1 MGSGGTLAKGSLA
14 IGGVSMDLGLA
25 GKTVIVTGGGSNI
38 GRAIALGFARE
49 GANVVIAD
57 IDEGQALKV
66 ASEAEGLKSGGRTI
80 VVKTDVVDPEEV
92 GALVERAI
100 EEFGQ
105 IHALVNSVGWVL
117 DRLFLEQDREEWQKL
132 VNINLWS
139 VINCVHA
146 VLPHMVEQGYGHI
159 VSIGSEAGRMGE
171 YREAVYG
178 ACKAGLIGLSKSLA
192 REVGRYGIT
201 LNVVCPSLTVP
212 ESEEDFGEQSMWKVG
227 AAFFGPEAREK
238 AKQHYP
244 LRRLG
249 SAEEVANAVLFLASE
264 AASFITG
271 QTLSVSGGYTMM

>member
-1 MGSGGTLAKGSLA
+1 ME
-14 IGGVSMDLGLA
+14 LGLA

-49 GANVVIAD
+49 GSNVVIGD

-66 ASEAEGLKSGGRTI
+66 ASEAEASKAGGRAI
-80 VVKTDVVDPEEV
+80 VVRTDVVDPEGV
-92 GALVERAI
+92 KALVERAAG
-100 EEFGQ
+100 EFGQ
-105 IHALVNSVGWVL
+105 IHVLVNNVGWVL
-117 DRLFLEQDREEWQKL
+117 DRLFLEQDREEWQR
-132 VNINLWS
+132 VVDINLWS
-139 VINCVHA
+139 VINCVQA
-146 VLPHMVEQGYGHI
+146 VLPHMVEHGYGHI

-178 ACKAGLIGLSKSLA
+178 ACKAGTIGLSKSLA

-201 LNVVCPSLTVP
+201 LNVVCPALTVP
-212 ESEEDFGEQSMWKVG
+212 ESDEEFGERSMWKVG
-227 AAFFGPEAREK
+227 AAAFGPEAREK
-238 AKQHYP
+238 ASQRYA

-249 SAEEVANAVLFLASE
+249 SAEEVANAVLFLASD

>member
-1 MGSGGTLAKGSLA
+1 
-14 IGGVSMDLGLA
+14 MDLGLA
-25 GKTVIVTGGGSNI
+25 GKSVIVTGGASNI

-49 GANVVIAD
+49 GANVVIGD

-66 ASEAEGLKSGGRTI
+66 ASEAEASRPAGRTI
-80 VVKTDVVDPEEV
+80 VVRTDVVNPQEV
-92 GALVERAI
+92 EALVERAI
-100 EEFGQ
+100 GEFGQ
-105 IHALVNSVGWVL
+105 VHVLVNNVGWVL
-117 DRLFLEQDREEWQKL
+117 DRLFLEQPREEWQKL

-178 ACKAGLIGLSKSLA
+178 ACKAGTIGLSKSLA

-201 LNVVCPSLTVP
+201 LNVVCPALTVP
-212 ESEEDFGEQSMWKVG
+212 ESEEEFGEQSMWKV
-227 AAFFGPEAREK
+227 AAPFFGPEAREK
-238 AKQHYP
+238 ASQRYP

-249 SAEEVANAVLFLASE
+249 TAEEVANAVLFLASD

-271 QTLSVSGGYTMM
+271 QTLSVSGGYTMI